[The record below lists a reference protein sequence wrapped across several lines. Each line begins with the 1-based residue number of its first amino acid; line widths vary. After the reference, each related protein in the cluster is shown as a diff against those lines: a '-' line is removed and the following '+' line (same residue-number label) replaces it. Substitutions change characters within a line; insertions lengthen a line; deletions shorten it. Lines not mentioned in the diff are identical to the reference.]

1 MAIGG
6 IESELLVN
14 LMSASSKRASVI
26 ANNIANQN
34 TPGFKRQSL
43 EFEELLTQAVAR
55 GNRDLTSVQPEL
67 LVDVET
73 PGGDDGNNVNMEEEM
88 NSLRQ
93 NRLLYDTYA
102 SILSSRFEVLRASI
116 QDGR

>member
-6 IESELLVN
+6 IQSELLVN

-34 TPGFKRQSL
+34 TPGFKRQFL

-55 GNRDLTSVQPEL
+55 GTRDLTSVQPRI
-67 LVDVET
+67 LVDEET
-73 PGGDDGNNVNMEEEM
+73 PGGDDGNNVNMENEM
-88 NSLRQ
+88 NSMRQ
-93 NRLLYDTYA
+93 NRLLYETYA